1 MGRML
6 LMAVAIL
13 VAWDPLTSSA
23 QAQSDQQNGQW
34 CAYFTGGPTNC
45 GFATFD
51 DCLQAIKGK
60 TGLCNQNAQYVPP
73 VGADSTTGNRQRHRS
88 TPQ

>member
-1 MGRML
+1 MRRIL
-6 LMAVAIL
+6 LLAVAIL
-13 VAWDPLTSSA
+13 VVGGALANRA
-23 QAQSDQQNGQW
+23 QAQSNQQNGQW

-60 TGLCNQNAQYVPP
+60 TGLCNQNTQYVPP
-73 VGADSTTGNRQRHRS
+73 AGSNSNTGNRRRHHS
-88 TPQ
+88 AQH